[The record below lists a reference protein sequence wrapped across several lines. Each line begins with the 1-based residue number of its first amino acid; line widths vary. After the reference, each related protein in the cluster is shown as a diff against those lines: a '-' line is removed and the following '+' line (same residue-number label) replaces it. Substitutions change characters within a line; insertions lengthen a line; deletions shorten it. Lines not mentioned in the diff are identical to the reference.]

1 MFFDIQKASMLKRI
15 SAWLLDIILLA
26 VAVTGFGFLVSL
38 AVGYDAKYN
47 ELEAYYEKYENEYGI
62 TFHISEEGFS
72 GLSPEELDVYR
83 RASAAMDADDG
94 LKRTYILVV
103 NLTLVILSL
112 GMLLGYLLTEF
123 AIPLFLG
130 NGQTVGKIVFGLCLM
145 QKDQTKISTW
155 SLAVRTVLGKYAI
168 ETMVPALMI
177 VMLLAG
183 MVGIAGTTV
192 ILLILILQIVLLVVT
207 PTDSAIHDVLAA
219 TVVVDAKS
227 QKIFDDIN
235 AKEEYRKDLEKRGL

>member
-26 VAVTGFGFLVSL
+26 VAVTGFGFLISV

-47 ELEAYYEKYENEYGI
+47 ELEAYYDKYESDYGI
-62 TFHISEEGFS
+62 SFHVSEEEIAA
-72 GLSPEELDVYR
+72 LSPEEAEKYTLV
-83 RASAAMDADDG
+83 SKAMDADEG

-103 NLTLVILSL
+103 NLTLVILSI

-123 AIPLFLG
+123 AVPLFLG
-130 NGQTVGKIVFGLCLM
+130 NGQTVGKKVFGLCLIH
-145 QKDQTKISTW
+145 KDQTKIKPLT
-155 SLAVRTVLGKYAI
+155 LAIRTVLGKYAV

-183 MVGIAGTTV
+183 MIGITGTMV
-192 ILLILILQIVLLVVT
+192 IVLILILQLILLKTT
-207 PTDSAIHDVLAA
+207 PTDSAIHDVIAS

-227 QKIFDDIN
+227 QKIFDDIDS
-235 AKEEYRKDLEKRGL
+235 KEEYRKDLEKRGL